1 MSPPAGEGQRFL
13 RLVFAGGG
21 TGGHLYPGIAIAEE
35 IRRRHPEAS
44 IAFIGNRKTLEARV
58 VPERGFRFLPIS
70 VAGFR
75 RTVSFDALVSAG
87 KLMVAL
93 VQSFFLI
100 RKEKPDVVVG
110 TGGYVC
116 GPPLFV
122 ASACGIPT
130 LIQEQNS
137 YPGLTTRL
145 LAGRVT
151 EVHLSFERTK
161 RYLTKARS
169 MFVTGNPTRAA
180 IGTVHRISAAARMGL
195 NPDRFTLLVVGG
207 SRGARSIN
215 DAIISALPALDALGV
230 QLLWVTG
237 KDEAERVRDA
247 LPSSREAEPPR
258 IFPYIAEME
267 FAYGAA
273 DLVVCRAGA
282 TTIAEVARSGL
293 PSVLIP
299 YPFAAAD
306 HQTDNARAMVDGG
319 ASVMIEDRELAA
331 RLVPVIRD
339 LVGDRDLLRAMGL
352 RARALAAPR
361 ATEVLAES
369 VIRLAGGSRG

>member
-1 MSPPAGEGQRFL
+1 M

-35 IRRRHPEAS
+35 IRRRHPDAA
-44 IAFIGNRKTLEARV
+44 IAFIGNGKTLEARI

-75 RTVSFDALVSAG
+75 RAMSPDMLVSVV
-87 KLMVAL
+87 KLIVAL
-93 VQSFFLI
+93 VQSFLLI
-100 RKEKPDVVVG
+100 RKEKPEVVIG

-122 ASACGIPT
+122 ASVCGIPT

-161 RYLTKARS
+161 RYLKRTRRV
-169 MFVTGNPTRAA
+169 MVTGNPTREA
-180 IGTVHRISAAARMGL
+180 IGTVDRARAASRMGVR
-195 NPDRFTLLVVGG
+195 PDRFTLLVVGG

-215 DAIISALPALDALGV
+215 DAIAAALPALAQLDV
-230 QLLWVTG
+230 QLLWITG
-237 KDEAERVRDA
+237 KDDAERARAALDPGRETNPPVRIA
-247 LPSSREAEPPR
+247 
-258 IFPYIAEME
+258 PYVEEME
-267 FAYGAA
+267 FAYGTA

-282 TTIAEVARSGL
+282 TTIAELARAGL
-293 PSVLIP
+293 PSVLVP

-306 HQTDNARAMVDGG
+306 HQTENARAMVDGG
-319 ASVMIEDRELAA
+319 ASVMIADAELAE
-331 RLVPVIRD
+331 RLIPTLRE
-339 LVGDRDLLRAMGL
+339 LVGDRARLRGMG
-352 RARALAAPR
+352 RHAWALAAPR

-369 VIRLAGGSRG
+369 VLRLAGESCG

>member
-1 MSPPAGEGQRFL
+1 MRI
-13 RLVFAGGG
+13 VFAGGG
-21 TGGHLYPGIAIAEE
+21 TGGHLYPAIAVAEE
-35 IRRRHPEAS
+35 IQRRHPEAA

-58 VPERGFRFLPIS
+58 VPERGFRFLPIR

-75 RTVSFDALVSAG
+75 RAISPDTVLSAAT
-87 KLMVAL
+87 LIVAL
-93 VQSFFLI
+93 VQSFLLI

-122 ASACGIPT
+122 ASVRGIPT

-145 LAGRVT
+145 LAPRVT

-161 RYLTKARS
+161 RYLTRARRLV
-169 MFVTGNPTRAA
+169 VTGTPTRGA
-180 IGTVHRISAAARMGL
+180 IGTVDRGTAAARIGVKA
-195 NPDRFTLLVVGG
+195 DCFTLLVVGG

-215 DAIISALPALDALGV
+215 DAIIGASPGLAGLRV
-230 QLLWVTG
+230 QLIWATG
-237 KDEAERVRDA
+237 KDEYERVRSA
-247 LPSSREAEPPR
+247 LPPIREGDLPAR
-258 IFPYIAEME
+258 IFSYIADME
-267 FAYGAA
+267 CAYAAA

-282 TTIAEVARSGL
+282 TTIAEITRAGL

-306 HQTDNARAMVDGG
+306 HQTENARAMVDGG
-319 ASVMIEDRELAA
+319 ASVMIADREIAA
-331 RLVPVIRD
+331 RLLSELRD
-339 LVGDRDLLRAMGL
+339 LVADRERLRTMGL
-352 RARALAAPR
+352 RARAMATPR
-361 ATEVLAES
+361 ATEELADS
-369 VIRLAGGSRG
+369 VIRLAGGSCD

>member
-1 MSPPAGEGQRFL
+1 MR
-13 RLVFAGGG
+13 VMFAGGG

-35 IRRRHPEAS
+35 IRRRRPDAVLT
-44 IAFIGNRKTLEARV
+44 FIGNGKTLEARV
-58 VPERGFRFLPIS
+58 VPERGFRFAPIW

-75 RTVSFDALVSAG
+75 RTISLDALLSVV
-87 KLMVAL
+87 KLVVAL
-93 VQSFFLI
+93 VQSFLLI

-145 LAGRVT
+145 LAPRVT
-151 EVHLSFERTK
+151 EVHLSFERTRRFLK
-161 RYLTKARS
+161 RARS
-169 MFVTGNPTRAA
+169 VVVSGNPTREA
-180 IGTVHRISAAARMGL
+180 IGAVDRSTAAAWMKVNPGL
-195 NPDRFTLLVVGG
+195 FTLLVVGG

-215 DAIISALPALDALGV
+215 DAVISALPALAELRV
-230 QLLWVTG
+230 QLLWATG
-237 KDEAERVRDA
+237 KEEVERVRRA
-247 LPSSREAEPPR
+247 LPLSWEKEPAVR
-258 IFPYIAEME
+258 IFPYIGEME

-282 TTIAEVARSGL
+282 TTIAEIARAGL

-306 HQTDNARAMVDGG
+306 HQTENARAMVEGG
-319 ASVMIEDRELAA
+319 ASV
-331 RLVPVIRD
+331 VIA
-339 LVGDRDLLRAMGL
+339 DRDLAGRLLPQLRDLIGDRERLRGMGVC
-352 RARALAAPR
+352 ARALAAPR
-361 ATEVLAES
+361 ATEVIAES
-369 VIRLAGGSRG
+369 VLRLAGASRD